1 MKNSWVIYVVIAILA
16 ICLGVAIATIVSL
29 SKDNRS
35 LKERVEK
42 QSSLV
47 EEGLKALENAN
58 KELYF
63 RVDSL
68 QLIGDSLEDVL
79 KEKLAIIAKFEENYD
94 ETVNHIYNLPVD
106 SAMVFFAREISEEML
121 SRK

>member
-16 ICLGVAIATIVSL
+16 IFLGVAIATIVSL

-47 EEGLKALENAN
+47 EEELKALENAN

-63 RVDSL
+63 RADSL
-68 QLIGDSLEDVL
+68 QSIGDSLEDVL

-94 ETVNHIYNLPVD
+94 ETVNHIYSLPID
-106 SAMVFFAREISEEML
+106 SAMVFFAREVSSEISA
-121 SRK
+121 RD

>member
-1 MKNSWVIYVVIAILA
+1 MKNNWVIYVVIAILA
-16 ICLGVAIATIVSL
+16 IFLGVTIATIVSL

-35 LKERVEK
+35 LKEQVEK

>member
-1 MKNSWVIYVVIAILA
+1 MKNSWVVYVVIAILA
-16 ICLGVAIATIVSL
+16 IFLGVAIATIVSL

-35 LKERVEK
+35 LKEQVEK

-47 EEGLKALENAN
+47 EEELKALENAN

-68 QLIGDSLEDVL
+68 QSIGDSLEGVL

-106 SAMVFFAREISEEML
+106 SAMVFFAREISEEIF

>member
-16 ICLGVAIATIVSL
+16 IFLGVAIATIVSL

-35 LKERVEK
+35 LKEQVEK
-42 QSSLV
+42 QSSLI

-79 KEKLAIIAKFEENYD
+79 KEKLAVIAKFEENYD

>member
-16 ICLGVAIATIVSL
+16 IFLGVAIATIVSL

-35 LKERVEK
+35 LKEQVEK

-106 SAMVFFAREISEEML
+106 SAMVFFAREISEEIL

>member
-16 ICLGVAIATIVSL
+16 IFLGVAIATIVSL

-35 LKERVEK
+35 LKEQVEK

-47 EEGLKALENAN
+47 EEELKVLENAN

-68 QLIGDSLEDVL
+68 QSIGDSLEDVL

-106 SAMVFFAREISEEML
+106 SAMVFFAREISEEIL

>member
-16 ICLGVAIATIVSL
+16 IFLGVAIATIASL

-35 LKERVEK
+35 LKEQVEK

-47 EEGLKALENAN
+47 EEELEALENAN

-68 QLIGDSLEDVL
+68 QSIGDSLEDVL

-106 SAMVFFAREISEEML
+106 SAMVFFAREISEEIL